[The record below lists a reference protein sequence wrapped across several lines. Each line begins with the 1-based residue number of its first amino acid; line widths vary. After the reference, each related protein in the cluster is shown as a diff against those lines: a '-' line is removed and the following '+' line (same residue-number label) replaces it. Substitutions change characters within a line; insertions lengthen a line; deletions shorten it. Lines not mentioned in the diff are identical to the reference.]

1 MCTVDQKHQIIL
13 EHEKRFADHLAL
25 KVLEKPKLSVWMI
38 LIPIIFVHYFHRIQK
53 FNSGRSAFA
62 ENYMIVR
69 KRALDEALEV
79 IQTERTPDIEGL
91 AKLSNLPES
100 VNGPHLKM
108 LDLLVSHY
116 TDLMRSDGDTME
128 SLVRS
133 LYKTRTNYLLFVN
146 QLNQTERTLN
156 SVLKPRLAGS
166 VEGVDEIISAMEIH
180 SEKFRR
186 QSCRD
191 SFSLIKPF
199 IMIWGVLFL
208 IYQWGWLPMRLPIT
222 SKVSVT
228 TTKAWGSILRMIS
241 LNLESSVKVTTE

>member
-1 MCTVDQKHQIIL
+1 LFVSDCQLKGGGMGTVEQKHQIIL
-13 EHEKRFADHLAL
+13 EHEKSFADHLAL

-53 FNSGRSAFA
+53 FNSGRSAFT

-69 KRALDEALEV
+69 KRALDEAIEV
-79 IQTERTPDIEGL
+79 IQTERAPDIEGL
-91 AKLSNLPES
+91 ARLSKLPES
-100 VNGPHLKM
+100 VHGPHLKM

-156 SVLKPRLAGS
+156 SVLKPHLAGS
-166 VEGVDEIISAMEIH
+166 LEGVDEIISAMETY
-180 SEKFRR
+180 SEKLRR
-186 QSCRD
+186 NHAETA
-191 SFSLIKPF
+191 FP
-199 IMIWGVLFL
+199 
-208 IYQWGWLPMRLPIT
+208 
-222 SKVSVT
+222 
-228 TTKAWGSILRMIS
+228 
-241 LNLESSVKVTTE
+241 